1 PETWGTILSATT
13 NKPVWPLC
21 QIGHQQS
28 PIDIQTER
36 LLFDHTLKTFRITG
50 SDEQLEFIV
59 QNVGQDLQLS
69 FLSNQVFLTGGPL
82 SYYYQI
88 FSARIKFGSASS
100 KGSDHRIDGRSSP
113 GELQIFAYNNELYKN
128 SSQASIHPNG
138 LAAVSV
144 FFKLSNT
151 SNKDLVGIVAAAE
164 KTIFKGETFQL
175 RGVEM
180 RSLLSSTKE
189 FITYQGSL
197 PFPGCYETVTWII
210 LNHPILISPAE
221 LKTLRRLRVAQTL
234 WSGSMADN
242 FRPIQPLNNRS
253 IRTNINFDTT
263 NIEMPVDRMDSKS
276 GSKLKGITICKLPD
290 LIPEERQRIRVA
302 AEQPRTCSSGEKGM
316 IIGPDALLVSTVG
329 NPLTHYRAANTI
341 GGREPILAK
350 ISLNNS
356 DHFKHTWAG
365 LDTESRSTVTA
376 SQAVRAVGHHTEI
389 RVQT

>member
-1 PETWGTILSATT
+1 MSNACFLYSMRTMEFRNIICWTLCLLVPQFSASNSHDGKFPSWDTENPAQDWETGWSYKSGEVGGPETWGTILSATT

-128 SSQASIHPNG
+128 SSQASNHPNG

-144 FFKLSNT
+144 FFKLGNT

-221 LKTLRRLRVAQTL
+221 TLDCTMRKHVSYIANL
-234 WSGSMADN
+234 SG
-242 FRPIQPLNNRS
+242 
-253 IRTNINFDTT
+253 T
-263 NIEMPVDRMDSKS
+263 
-276 GSKLKGITICKLPD
+276 
-290 LIPEERQRIRVA
+290 
-302 AEQPRTCSSGEKGM
+302 
-316 IIGPDALLVSTVG
+316 
-329 NPLTHYRAANTI
+329 
-341 GGREPILAK
+341 
-350 ISLNNS
+350 
-356 DHFKHTWAG
+356 
-365 LDTESRSTVTA
+365 
-376 SQAVRAVGHHTEI
+376 
-389 RVQT
+389 

>member
-1 PETWGTILSATT
+1 MSNACFLYSMRTMEFRNIICWTLCLLVPQFSASNSHDGKFPSWDTENPAQDWETGWSYKSGEVGGPETWGTILSATT

-113 GELQIFAYNNELYKN
+113 GEL
-128 SSQASIHPNG
+128 G
-138 LAAVSV
+138 
-144 FFKLSNT
+144 NT

-221 LKTLRRLRVAQTL
+221 TLDCTMRKHVSYIANL
-234 WSGSMADN
+234 SG
-242 FRPIQPLNNRS
+242 
-253 IRTNINFDTT
+253 T
-263 NIEMPVDRMDSKS
+263 
-276 GSKLKGITICKLPD
+276 
-290 LIPEERQRIRVA
+290 
-302 AEQPRTCSSGEKGM
+302 
-316 IIGPDALLVSTVG
+316 
-329 NPLTHYRAANTI
+329 
-341 GGREPILAK
+341 
-350 ISLNNS
+350 
-356 DHFKHTWAG
+356 
-365 LDTESRSTVTA
+365 
-376 SQAVRAVGHHTEI
+376 
-389 RVQT
+389 